1 MTLVLSTLSRLAFL
15 FSFILLGFILTKI
28 KVIPESAD
36 GILSK
41 LENNLFAPCL
51 VMGTFINEFT
61 VDTLTSSWK
70 PIAVCSLMI
79 LVTIPLGLLLGRLFS
94 KKEHDR
100 NIYTYGLC
108 FSNFGFMG
116 LAVVKALFPE
126 VFMTYNIFLLPLW
139 VGVYGWGIPALLIP
153 ADKADKSFLSTLKRI
168 ANPMCVCMVIG
179 AIIGVT
185 GLGNI
190 ICAPSANGSP
200 SVIME
205 IINTAGSCMSPL
217 AMLLTGITIAK
228 IDIPKVV
235 KNYGIYIASA
245 LRLLII
251 PIVLTPLI
259 MLLPID
265 NSIVLCALCSISM
278 PLGLSPVVVPAGYGQ
293 DTSLAAGMAVI
304 SHAMSIIT
312 IPIVFALFSGLIG

>member
-1 MTLVLSTLSRLAFL
+1 MTLILSTLSRLAFL
-15 FSFILLGFILTKI
+15 FSFILLGYVLTKI
-28 KVIPESAD
+28 KAIPESSD

-51 VMGTFINEFT
+51 VMGTFIKEFT
-61 VDTLTSSWK
+61 VKTLTNSWK
-70 PIAVCSLMI
+70 PIAVCCLM
-79 LVTIPLGLLLGRLFS
+79 LVVTLPLGILLSRLFS
-94 KKEHDR
+94 KKTHDR

-116 LAVVKALFPE
+116 LAVVEALFPD
-126 VFMTYNIFLLPLW
+126 VFMEYNIFLLPLW
-139 VGVYGWGIPALLIP
+139 VGVYGWAIPTLLIP

-185 GLGNI
+185 GLGSFI
-190 ICAPSANGSP
+190 YTEGGESQ

-205 IINTAGSCMSPL
+205 IISTAGSCMSPL

-228 IDIPKVV
+228 INIPQVV

-245 LRLLII
+245 LRLLVI
-251 PIVLTPLI
+251 PLALTPLI

-265 NSIVLCALCSISM
+265 NSIILCALCALSM
-278 PLGLSPVVVPAGYGQ
+278 PLGLSPVVVPAGYGE

-304 SHAMSIIT
+304 SHALSIIT
-312 IPIVFALFSGLIG
+312 IPIVFAVFSGLIN

>member
-1 MTLVLSTLSRLAFL
+1 MTLVISTLTRLAFL
-15 FSFILLGFILTKI
+15 FSFILLGFIFTKI
-28 KVIPESAD
+28 KVIPEIAD
-36 GILSK
+36 GVLSK

-51 VMGTFINEFT
+51 IMGTFISEFRIES
-61 VDTLTSSWK
+61 LTSSWK
-70 PIAVCSLMI
+70 PIVVCCLMM
-79 LVTIPLGLLLGRLFS
+79 LVTIPLGILLGRLFS
-94 KKEHDR
+94 KNTHDR

-116 LAVVKALFPE
+116 LAVVQALFPH
-126 VFMTYNIFLLPLW
+126 VFMEYNVFLLPLW

-153 ADKADKSFLSTLKRI
+153 ADQADKSFKATFKRI

-185 GLGNI
+185 GLGKHVENTVVMDI
-190 ICAPSANGSP
+190 ID
-200 SVIME
+200 
-205 IINTAGSCMSPL
+205 TAGSCMSPL

-235 KNYGIYIASA
+235 KNFGIYISSL
-245 LRLLII
+245 LRLVVI
-251 PIVLTPLI
+251 PLALTPLV
-259 MLLPID
+259 MLLPVD
-265 NSIVLCALCSISM
+265 NSTVLCALCALSM

-304 SHAMSIIT
+304 SHALSVIT
-312 IPIVFALFSGLIG
+312 IPVVFAVFSGLIG

>member
-1 MTLVLSTLSRLAFL
+1 MTLVISTLTRLAFL

-28 KVIPESAD
+28 KVIPEIAD
-36 GILSK
+36 GVLSK

-51 VMGTFINEFT
+51 IMGTFISEFRIES
-61 VDTLTSSWK
+61 LTSSWK
-70 PIAVCSLMI
+70 PIVVCCLMM
-79 LVTIPLGLLLGRLFS
+79 LVTIPLGILLGRLFS
-94 KKEHDR
+94 KNTHDR

-116 LAVVKALFPE
+116 LAVVQALFPH
-126 VFMTYNIFLLPLW
+126 VFMEYNVFLLPLW

-153 ADKADKSFLSTLKRI
+153 ADQADKSFKATFKRI

-185 GLGNI
+185 GLGKHVENTVVMDI
-190 ICAPSANGSP
+190 ID
-200 SVIME
+200 
-205 IINTAGSCMSPL
+205 TAGSCMSPL

-235 KNYGIYIASA
+235 KNFGIYISSL
-245 LRLLII
+245 LRLVVI
-251 PIVLTPLI
+251 PLALTPLV
-259 MLLPID
+259 MLLPVD
-265 NSIVLCALCSISM
+265 NSTVLCALCALSM

-304 SHAMSIIT
+304 SHALSVIT
-312 IPIVFALFSGLIG
+312 IPVVFAVFSGLIG

>member
-1 MTLVLSTLSRLAFL
+1 MALILSTLSRLAFL

-28 KVIPESAD
+28 KVIPEVAD
-36 GILSK
+36 GVLSK

-51 VMGTFINEFT
+51 IMGTFITEFRIES
-61 VDTLTSSWK
+61 LTSSWK
-70 PIAVCSLMI
+70 PIAVSCLML
-79 LVTIPLGLLLGRLFS
+79 LVTLPLGVVLGRLFS
-94 KKEHDR
+94 KDKHDR
-100 NIYTYGLC
+100 NVYTYGLC

-116 LAVVKALFPE
+116 LAVVQALFPH
-126 VFMTYNIFLLPLW
+126 VFMEYNVFLLPLW

-153 ADKADKSFLSTLKRI
+153 ADHADKSFKATFKRI
-168 ANPMCVCMVIG
+168 ANPMCVCMIIG

-185 GLGNI
+185 GLGKLI
-190 ICAPSANGSP
+190 EGTF
-200 SVIME
+200 VME

-228 IDIPKVV
+228 INIPKVV
-235 KNYGIYIASA
+235 KSLGIYIASI
-245 LRLLII
+245 LRLIVI
-251 PIVLTPLI
+251 PLALTPLM

-265 NSIVLCALCSISM
+265 NSTVLCALCALSM

-304 SHAMSIIT
+304 SHALSIIT
-312 IPIVFALFSGLIG
+312 IPIVFAIFSGLIG